1 MSKQQYFKLITK
13 EIEKINKEIDK
24 KIIQGKEYRREA
36 EMHRQLMHKIRQY
49 SRSGFFGKFLNSL
62 NRFPIFS
69 NL

>member
-1 MSKQQYFKLITK
+1 MSKQQYFKLIIK

-24 KIIQGKEYRREA
+24 KIIQGKEYKKEA
-36 EMHRQLMHKIRQY
+36 ELHKQLMHKVRQY
-49 SRSGFFGKFLNSL
+49 SRTNIVGKFLNYL